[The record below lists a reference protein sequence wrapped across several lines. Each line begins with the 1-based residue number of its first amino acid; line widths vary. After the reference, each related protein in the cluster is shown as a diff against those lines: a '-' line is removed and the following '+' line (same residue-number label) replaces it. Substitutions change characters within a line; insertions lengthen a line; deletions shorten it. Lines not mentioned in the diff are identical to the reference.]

1 MPPETYCV
9 SQTYPDGVV
18 RQHPRILFSVPLTLR
33 HLAPPGIRASHG
45 ISLDISEGG
54 IGALVEHDFPVG
66 DAVEIDVSLPAC
78 ALRAV
83 AIVRHSSSTH
93 SGFEFLGL
101 TPEE

>member
-66 DAVEIDVSLPAC
+66 DAVEIDFCVMAVDECAGDCWRVEPESVPALLC
-78 ALRAV
+78 V
-83 AIVRHSSSTH
+83 V
-93 SGFEFLGL
+93 
-101 TPEE
+101 